1 MIGRRKQRR
10 SGVNPPRAILAR
22 TTSFTIHLHRMFPY
36 VSHLMGSFWFSALDV
51 WVVSAPV
58 GSSKLM
64 ESVQLDIWSKS
75 DPKESKETA
84 ESTIIP
90 LYLTAYSHIQSHI
103 DGLFNGGFLKTE
115 YPQIIHFCRFSL
127 RNQLFLSNPIYGN
140 PQMMPHPST
149 HHEISGARWCP
160 SHLDRIR
167 HGNNPSL
174 WPFGELA
181 HAAAKR

>member
-1 MIGRRKQRR
+1 
-10 SGVNPPRAILAR
+10 
-22 TTSFTIHLHRMFPY
+22 
-36 VSHLMGSFWFSALDV
+36 MGSFWFSALDV
-51 WVVSAPV
+51 WVRIIKDHLPKWMVSAPV

-115 YPQIIHFCRFSL
+115 YPQIIHFSRFSL
-127 RNQLFLSNPIYGN
+127 RNQLFSSNPIYGN

-149 HHEISGARWCP
+149 HHEIFRRSVVPQPPWPHPSWQQSVPVAVWRARPRSCEEMTRP
-160 SHLDRIR
+160 GDVVDPGSPRDCL
-167 HGNNPSL
+167 GL
-174 WPFGELA
+174 EL
-181 HAAAKR
+181 